1 MLMARQWLIAPIFI
15 PHEGCPYRCVF
26 CNQKEISGSKRHADR
41 ENVERELN
49 TYLKGIPLN
58 RLPKHREVAFYGGS
72 FTGLPADRQE
82 YLLSLVQPWIDEGF
96 IHSIRL
102 STHPLFIDENRLALL
117 KKYRVKT
124 IELGIQS
131 TDPEVL
137 RVSRRECRMETIRN
151 AVDLIR
157 KNGFALG
164 LQLMSGL
171 PMDNEKTFQK
181 SVDDAVNFRPDF
193 VRLYPALVI
202 RHTQLEK
209 MYRRKQYVPWELDRT
224 LEALKLAVIRFKG
237 AGIRVIRL
245 GLHSDPSML
254 ENYIDG
260 PFHPAMRYLVESR
273 ICLDEMARK
282 LKSSKGSF
290 STPQFRVPQ
299 RLVSNYIGHK
309 RENVRKLM
317 KEFCL
322 DDVTIQGVKN
332 LDRLQLVGLELT

>member
-1 MLMARQWLIAPIFI
+1 MARQWLIAPIFI

-151 AVDLIR
+151 AV
-157 KNGFALG
+157 
-164 LQLMSGL
+164 
-171 PMDNEKTFQK
+171 
-181 SVDDAVNFRPDF
+181 
-193 VRLYPALVI
+193 
-202 RHTQLEK
+202 
-209 MYRRKQYVPWELDRT
+209 
-224 LEALKLAVIRFKG
+224 
-237 AGIRVIRL
+237 
-245 GLHSDPSML
+245 
-254 ENYIDG
+254 
-260 PFHPAMRYLVESR
+260 
-273 ICLDEMARK
+273 
-282 LKSSKGSF
+282 
-290 STPQFRVPQ
+290 
-299 RLVSNYIGHK
+299 
-309 RENVRKLM
+309 
-317 KEFCL
+317 
-322 DDVTIQGVKN
+322 
-332 LDRLQLVGLELT
+332 

>member
-1 MLMARQWLIAPIFI
+1 MARQWLIAPIFI